1 MRHASDAA
9 SCTQTCGATL
19 QTVLRWRA
27 RSNLLQPA
35 VACSNTTYY
44 HVNAQQ
50 SPSSSCVSRFGND
63 PMPIRIFIA
72 VPHLLLGTVLHT
84 WLDHVADF
92 QTVDATDC
100 GKTALQDVRKAS
112 PDVAV
117 IGASFEKPPTTKIV
131 RSITSSD
138 VKTRVVVL
146 SQISQAWM
154 AEAMFDAGAAGYL
167 MTSDTPEFVLEALR
181 GAAAGQDGWISP
193 QLSRQLLPG
202 QTAVHDRLRQ
212 LTPREC
218 DVLATLMQGQT
229 NAEIAEALHVSTGT
243 VKNHVHHI
251 LQKLDMSSRL
261 KLIVWGYD
269 HDVRTWLRLQKTRR

>member
-1 MRHASDAA
+1 MS
-9 SCTQTCGATL
+9 
-19 QTVLRWRA
+19 
-27 RSNLLQPA
+27 
-35 VACSNTTYY
+35 
-44 HVNAQQ
+44 
-50 SPSSSCVSRFGND
+50 
-63 PMPIRIFIA
+63 IRIFIA
-72 VPHLLLGTVLHT
+72 VPHLLMGAVLDT
-84 WLDHVADF
+84 WLNHATHF
-92 QTVDATDC
+92 QTVDTTDC
-100 GKTALQDVRKAS
+100 GATALEGVRNDS

-117 IGASFEKPPTTKIV
+117 IGTSFEKPPTTKIV

-154 AEAMFDAGAAGYL
+154 AEAMFDAGASAYL
-167 MTSDTPEFVLEALR
+167 TTSDTPEFVLEVLR
-181 GAAAGQDGWISP
+181 GTATGQDGWISP

-229 NAEIAEALHVSTGT
+229 NAEIAETLHVSTGT

-251 LQKLDMSSRL
+251 LQKLEMPSRL
-261 KLIVWGYD
+261 KLIVWGGEN
-269 HDVRTWLRLQKTRR
+269 DVPTWLRMQQSHK

>member
-1 MRHASDAA
+1 
-9 SCTQTCGATL
+9 
-19 QTVLRWRA
+19 
-27 RSNLLQPA
+27 
-35 VACSNTTYY
+35 
-44 HVNAQQ
+44 
-50 SPSSSCVSRFGND
+50 
-63 PMPIRIFIA
+63 MPIRILIA
-72 VPHLLLGTVLHT
+72 VPHLLVGTVLHT

-117 IGASFEKPPTTKIV
+117 IGASFEKPPTTRIV

-138 VKTRVVVL
+138 LKTRVVVL
-146 SQISQAWM
+146 SQILQPWM
-154 AEAMFDAGAAGYL
+154 ADSMFDAGAAGCL
-167 MTSDTPEFVLEALR
+167 MTSDAPAFVLEALR

-202 QTAVHDRLRQ
+202 QTSVHDRLRQ

-218 DVLATLMQGQT
+218 EVLAAVMRGQA
-229 NAEIAEALHVSTGT
+229 NPEIAEALHVSTGT

-269 HDVRTWLRLQKTRR
+269 HDVRTWLRLQKTGR